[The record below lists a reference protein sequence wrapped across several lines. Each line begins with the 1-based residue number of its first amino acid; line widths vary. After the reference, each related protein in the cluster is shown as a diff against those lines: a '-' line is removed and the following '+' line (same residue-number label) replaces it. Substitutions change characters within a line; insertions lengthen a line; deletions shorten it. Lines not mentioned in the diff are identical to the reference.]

1 MAVRV
6 SSAVIKLTALA
17 ATCGLLLGLSSLHT
31 AAQIAAN
38 QQAFAE
44 RQLREVAGHKGE
56 VRIVDP
62 EHYLLIEAGQTTGH
76 VIGVETNDGYNGR
89 ISLWVG
95 ISTGGQLLGVRVR
108 SHRETPG
115 LGDRI
120 ELAVSDWIL
129 AFNDRHLADGTHWDV
144 RKYGGDFDQ
153 FSGATITPRAV
164 VHAVSDGLTAFD
176 EEFGQ
181 GRHDQDEEEARS
193 EL

>member
-6 SSAVIKLTALA
+6 SSVVIKLTALA
-17 ATCGLLLGLSSLHT
+17 ATCGLLLGLASLHT
-31 AAQIAAN
+31 AAQVAAN

-44 RQLREVAGHKGE
+44 RQLLEVAGRKSE
-56 VRIVDP
+56 VRRVDP
-62 EHYLLIEAGQTTGH
+62 EHYLLIEAGETTGH

-95 ISTGGQLLGVRVR
+95 ISTSGRLLGVRVR
-108 SHRETPG
+108 SHHETPG

-129 AFNDRHLADGTHWDV
+129 AFNDLHLAGGTRWDV

-164 VHAVSDGLTAFD
+164 VHAVRDGLTAFD
-176 EEFGQ
+176 EEFGRA
-181 GRHDQDEEEARS
+181 RHGQDEGEARS